1 MREREKRRSL
11 RDYAPQGT
19 KTCESKCEREPVMTP
34 AGPVV
39 VCHGCMRIVIDNR
52 ERGL

>member
-1 MREREKRRSL
+1 MERREKRKSL

-19 KTCESKCEREPVMTP
+19 KPCEAKCMREPIMTP